1 MKKILSLVIASNIF
15 CFAVTAQ
22 TLSKSDMVK
31 FDFAILAQKKKKVQA
46 KNAALMP
53 AYNELIKNCN
63 KLLSLKPASVMDK
76 ADTPP
81 SGSKH
86 DYMSIAPY
94 WWPDTTKPGGVP
106 YMRMDGHV
114 TPETKNYADKTN
126 LPNLF
131 ENVNLLALGYY
142 FSNDEKYAKK
152 ATELLQVWFLD
163 TATRMNP
170 NMNFG
175 QAVKGRSVGRAEAL
189 IDSRGLIYLLDGV
202 KLISKSA
209 SWTPE
214 KNVGLQKWVGDFLT
228 WMRTNKLG
236 IEELNA
242 GNNHG
247 IWYDAQELSY
257 SLYLNDKPAAEKV
270 IARSLNR
277 LKAQMNADG
286 VFPLEMER
294 ETSFHYSVFILN
306 AFQIIA
312 QLSDEMQVD
321 YWNKDLGGKTLKNA
335 YDNILPFVKK
345 EKPWVGKQI
354 KPFTFGNA
362 FPLLLLSYEKYG
374 CKDCM
379 EFINKS
385 EPDARKL
392 VIQLL

>member
-1 MKKILSLVIASNIF
+1 MLANILF
-15 CFAVTAQ
+15 FAATAQ

-31 FDFAILAQKKKKVQA
+31 FNFAVLAQKKKKVQA

-53 AYNELIKNCN
+53 AYKELIKNCN
-63 KLLSLKPASVMDK
+63 KILLLQPASVMDK
-76 ADTPP
+76 VDIPP

-114 TPETKNYADKTN
+114 TPETKNYTDKSNMT
-126 LPNLF
+126 NLF
-131 ENVNLLALGYY
+131 ENINLLGLAYY
-142 FSNDEKYAKK
+142 YSNNEMYAKK
-152 ATELLQVWFLD
+152 ATALLRVWFID

-170 NMNFG
+170 NLNFG
-175 QAVKGRSVGRAEAL
+175 QAVKGRALGRAEAL
-189 IDSRGLIYLLDGV
+189 IDTRGMINLLDGV
-202 KLISKSA
+202 KLISTSDT
-209 SWTPE
+209 WTKE
-214 KNVGLQKWVGDFLT
+214 NDLGLKKWVTEFLT
-228 WMRTNKLG
+228 WMRTNQLG
-236 IEELNA
+236 IDELNA

-247 IWYDAQELSY
+247 IWYDAQELSF
-257 SLYLNDKPAAEKV
+257 SLYLDDKATAEKV

-277 LKAQMNADG
+277 LKAQMTTAG

-312 QLSDEMQVD
+312 QLSDEMQID
-321 YWNKDLGGKTLKNA
+321 YWNKDLGGKSLKNA

-345 EKPWVGKQI
+345 EKPWIGKQI
-354 KPFTFGNA
+354 KPFIFGNA
-362 FPLLLLSYEKYG
+362 FPLLLLSNEKYG
-374 CKDCM
+374 CKDCL

-385 EPDARKL
+385 EPGANKL